1 MRSNTLV
8 PGSFGRDET
17 QLLEMLNE
25 GTKRICISRSTWV
38 KQKIHEELGKEVF
51 KSAS

>member
-8 PGSFGRDET
+8 PDSFSRVET

-25 GTKRICISRSTWV
+25 GTKRICISRSKWV
-38 KQKIHEELGKEVF
+38 KQKIHEELGKEVV

>member
-8 PGSFGRDET
+8 HGSFGRDET

-38 KQKIHEELGKEVF
+38 KQKIHEELGKEVV

>member
-1 MRSNTLV
+1 MRSNTLMPV
-8 PGSFGRDET
+8 SFGRDET

-38 KQKIHEELGKEVF
+38 KQKIREKFGQEVI
-51 KSAS
+51 KPES